1 MENKILQKLEG
12 LLEFELDEFRKR
24 TGVKFENSLWKK
36 DVDCASFATPENKLD
51 LYMLVGRIKALKEA
65 IYECNRVIVREELK

>member
-1 MENKILQKLEG
+1 MEKKILKKLEG

-36 DVDCASFATPENKLD
+36 DVDCSSITQDNKLD
-51 LYMLVGRIKALKEA
+51 IYMLVGRIKALKEA
-65 IYECNRVIVREELK
+65 IYECNRVIVIGEK

>member
-1 MENKILQKLEG
+1 MENKILKKLEG

-36 DVDCASFATPENKLD
+36 DVECASITQEHKLD
-51 LYMLVGRIKALKEA
+51 FYMLVGRIKALKEA